1 MHASASATG
10 APKRN
15 AAFAALQRARR
26 HFEVSHRGSQ
36 HELAKDRDPIYGF
49 DYLCCI

>member
-15 AAFAALQRARR
+15 AAFAAFKTGLYGCSVTLLR
-26 HFEVSHRGSQ
+26 HTGEPHAQ
-36 HELAKDRDPIYGF
+36 TPN
-49 DYLCCI
+49 